1 MLNYNMLKN
10 LTEEFIRFQKNAAL
24 PWDDDDSDD
33 DLDWITSVDTD
44 VNDGIENVLDS
55 DDNHIQEEVGDNS
68 NLISSMARRYNLR
81 SRC

>member
-1 MLNYNMLKN
+1 MLNYNMLIN
-10 LTEEFIRFQKNAAL
+10 LTEDFIRFQKNAAL

-33 DLDWITSVDTD
+33 DLDWIKSVDTD
-44 VNDGIENVLDS
+44 VNDGIGNVLDS

>member
-55 DDNHIQEEVGDNS
+55 NDNHIQEEVGDNS

-81 SRC
+81 SRR

>member
-68 NLISSMARRYNLR
+68 NLISAMPIRYNLR